1 MNDPWVY
8 IVVAGA
14 VIIVIARLLPKP
26 SGPSSEIVKE
36 MEGAIEQFAADLE
49 QDNEKLLLT
58 ISRMK
63 DEHNS
68 QLEQLSRR
76 MGELEKQNEILGNQM
91 ERLKQEAVPVPSG
104 SQTAGHAHSAAEAP
118 APPTLEAAAAQEEE
132 AASAIDSG
140 MMNIKA
146 RYAELFSLYEQGKS
160 IEAIARKL
168 GMNKGEVNLIVQLG
182 KQEENSHE
190 RVRA

>member
-8 IVVAGA
+8 IVLAGA

-26 SGPSSEIVKE
+26 SGPSSDMVKE

-49 QDNEKLLLT
+49 QDNEKLLQT

-63 DEHNS
+63 DEHNG
-68 QLEQLSRR
+68 QVEQLSRR
-76 MGELEKQNEILGNQM
+76 MAELEKQNEILGRQM
-91 ERLKQEAVPVPSG
+91 ERLKQEAMSAQSV
-104 SQTAGHAHSAAEAP
+104 TAGLQSTVEAR
-118 APPTLEAAAAQEEE
+118 ASETLEAASGVKEAPAAE
-132 AASAIDSG
+132 DSG
-140 MMNIKA
+140 IMNIKG